1 MSTENA
7 QPTNADYTREYFSI
21 LESLHGDVEGRRAAR
36 AYMQAS
42 TAICHH
48 EVVESTFVP
57 RLFGQRTYDVMKR
70 TAEMAH
76 RILVKVIEHYQAC
89 LLYTSRCV

>member
-1 MSTENA
+1 MSTETV
-7 QPTNADYTREYFSI
+7 QPANADSTREYFSI

-57 RLFGQRTYDVMKR
+57 RLFGQRTPFCF
-70 TAEMAH
+70 AEKAGIVVDPVGRVDGKIH
-76 RILVKVIEHYQAC
+76 RH
-89 LLYTSRCV
+89 R

>member
-42 TAICHH
+42 TAICH
-48 EVVESTFVP
+48 P
-57 RLFGQRTYDVMKR
+57 
-70 TAEMAH
+70 
-76 RILVKVIEHYQAC
+76 
-89 LLYTSRCV
+89 